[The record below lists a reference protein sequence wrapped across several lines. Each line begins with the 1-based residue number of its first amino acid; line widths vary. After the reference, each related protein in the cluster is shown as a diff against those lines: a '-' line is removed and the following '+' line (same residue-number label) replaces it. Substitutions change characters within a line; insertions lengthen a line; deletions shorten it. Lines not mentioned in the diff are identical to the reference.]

1 MKFQFSISQLMQLVA
16 TTACFAAIYS
26 CWQQHPELAES
37 LRVICVIAAF
47 RSIATS
53 IGLRTWRKYLFVVV
67 TSSLLMGVLLTAE
80 ISQLKFSESRYY
92 LGAPFYIV
100 ALIQMPIFG
109 FFYFIVEFFR
119 ILWEIIW
126 LETNQREKQ

>member
-1 MKFQFSISQLMQLVA
+1 MKFQFSINQLMQLIA
-16 TTACFAAIYS
+16 TTACLAAVYS
-26 CWQQHPELAES
+26 CWQQHPEFAKFLG
-37 LRVICVIAAF
+37 VTCVIAAF

-100 ALIQMPIFG
+100 ALIQMPFFG
-109 FFYFIVEFFR
+109 FYYFIVEFFR

-126 LETNQREKQ
+126 LETNQLEK